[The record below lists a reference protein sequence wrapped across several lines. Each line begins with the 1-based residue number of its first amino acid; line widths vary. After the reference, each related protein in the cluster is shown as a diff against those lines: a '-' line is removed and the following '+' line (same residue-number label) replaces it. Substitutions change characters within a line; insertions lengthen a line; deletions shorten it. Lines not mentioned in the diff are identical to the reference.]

1 MFFRRYLCRAAAVIA
16 AAALGAGGAS
26 SAAIRQ
32 SDTVNCVVAEVNSQM
47 ITLVDV
53 KIVDAF
59 GFFET
64 GAAAGPIERRRF
76 VLEKMIDQLVV
87 LDLAREK
94 VSADSVAAAA
104 GLSGMLAKLGK
115 EEARRRLDEFGLE
128 PEDLLPY
135 IEEKLRAEMIISG
148 RFDRGVGVSLGEM
161 EIYYAET
168 YKAERMKKGLV
179 VKPLIEVLGALES
192 EIRKAKV
199 ERQAADWIKKLRLK
213 AEILVRPDCLKN

>member
-1 MFFRRYLCRAAAVIA
+1 MFFKRNLCRAAAVIA
-16 AAALGAGGAS
+16 AAALGAGGGA

-32 SDTVNCVVAEVNSQM
+32 VDVVNCVVAEVNSQM

-64 GAAAGPIERRRF
+64 GAAAGLLERRRF
-76 VLEKMIDQLVV
+76 VLEKMIDQKVV

-94 VSADSVAAAA
+94 TSVDPAAAA
-104 GLSGMLAKLGK
+104 AELSEMLAKIGK

-128 PEDLLPY
+128 PADLLRY
-135 IEEKLRAEMIISG
+135 VDEKLLSEMIING
-148 RFDRGVGVSLGEM
+148 RFGRGVGVSLEEM
-161 EIYYAET
+161 ESFYTQT
-168 YKAERMKKGLV
+168 YKPERMKKGLEV
-179 VKPLIEVLGALES
+179 MPLVEVLDALES

-199 ERQAADWIKKLRLK
+199 EGQSADWIKKLRLE
-213 AEILVRPDCLKN
+213 AEIVIRPDCLKN